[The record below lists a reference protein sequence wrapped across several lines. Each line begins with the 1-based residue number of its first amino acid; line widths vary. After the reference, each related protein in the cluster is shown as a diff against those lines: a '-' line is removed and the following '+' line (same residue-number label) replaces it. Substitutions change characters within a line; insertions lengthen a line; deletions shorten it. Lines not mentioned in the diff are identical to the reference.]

1 MALLP
6 ARKVKVPSLF
16 PSRIGAS
23 EKKMDEIKLKRFL
36 GGGLYMYLHG
46 IVTNMLMVT
55 GLHEVDSGDKSLTTT
70 RPMGDEP
77 G

>member
-1 MALLP
+1 
-6 ARKVKVPSLF
+6 
-16 PSRIGAS
+16 
-23 EKKMDEIKLKRFL
+23 
-36 GGGLYMYLHG
+36 MYLHG